1 MPISGVSLFN
11 NYFQTTAQNVINIL
25 YIKENTTP
33 RAHGD

>member
-11 NYFQTTAQNVINIL
+11 NYFQTTAQNVNTL